1 MIFRINLFVDQKFF
15 GTKNLLIMG
24 PAKIMFKIKK
34 KTKRLAEI
42 LRLVETKDFCHD
54 RAIDSSVFKIV
65 KCMQTLQY
73 RFSPL
78 PFVVSILCVKCIQ
91 CSYHFQMFA
100 FQTNLT
106 SLQMFKVYKILEIWE
121 SFISLCL
128 FSNVSTT
135 HKELNLIQISIGAD
149 YILTKR

>member
-1 MIFRINLFVDQKFF
+1 MIFRINLFFDQKFF

-24 PAKIMFKIKK
+24 TAKTMFKIKKK

-106 SLQMFKVYKILEIWE
+106 SLHMFEVYKILEILE
-121 SFISLCL
+121 FFYQSMFL
-128 FSNVSTT
+128 FKCKYNP
-135 HKELNLIQISIGAD
+135 
-149 YILTKR
+149 